1 MTDVLNIEFP
11 LFVKEKQLKED
22 VMHFL
27 ATKENW
33 KATEVLAQGLKEVFN
48 FKSIRND
55 NEEEIWVYVD
65 GIYLPN
71 GKTYILENVR
81 KIVGTLYTTYFA
93 NQVVSKI
100 YTDTFIEK
108 EDFFNQQNK
117 FNEII
122 PVQNGLLNL
131 RNNNLHE
138 FTPNF
143 YFFTKINAK
152 YDQEKNCP
160 KIKQFVKSITRNDL
174 DYQTIQE
181 IFGFSLLREYKFE
194 KGFMFYGEHGRNGKS
209 KILNLLKYFLGTEN
223 CASVSLQ
230 EIEKEQFSLINFHN
244 KLVNISS
251 DIPSTAVENTGIYK
265 ALTGRDLI
273 NANRKGKSHLQ
284 FVNYAKMIFACNEL
298 PLIKTLSNAFW
309 IRWVL
314 IDFPYR
320 FLPQHEI
327 DCIEDKTNV
336 FLQNTEILKDLMS
349 EDEMSGLLNW
359 ALEGLQRLNKT
370 NKFSNETNSNM
381 VKKYWLRKSNSVAS
395 FIEDCIELDYDS
407 IMSKQEFR
415 THYHNYCVREQ
426 LNQMSD
432 KAIKITLSNELGLS
446 ESYSKL
452 EDVQVFCWKGIKFK
466 TPLLS
471 DNSFKIKNF
480 IETKKEVTLKELT
493 ELVPEH
499 LELIKILDVLESE
512 GSIMEFRKGI
522 WRKK

>member
-1 MTDVLNIEFP
+1 MTDILIPDFLIN
-11 LFVKEKQLKED
+11 KELKD
-22 VMHFL
+22 QVMHFL
-27 ATKENW
+27 ATKETT
-33 KATEVLAQGLKEVFN
+33 KATEVLAIGLKNQFN

-55 NEEEIWVYVD
+55 NDEEIWVYID

-81 KIVGTLYTTYFA
+81 KIIGSLYTTYFA

-108 EDFFNQQNK
+108 ETFFNQQN
-117 FNEII
+117 EEPYLL
-122 PVQNGLLNL
+122 PVINGLLDIKENKL
-131 RNNNLHE
+131 YN
-138 FTPNF
+138 FTSHK
-143 YFFTKINAK
+143 YFFNKINAK
-152 YDQEKNCP
+152 YDPSKDCSN
-160 KIKQFVKSITRNDL
+160 IKEFIRSITRDNL
-174 DYQTIQE
+174 DYLTIGE
-181 IFGFSLLREYKFE
+181 IFGFALLREYKFE
-194 KGFMFYGEHGRNGKS
+194 KGFMLYGEHGRNGKS
-209 KILNLLKYFLGTEN
+209 KLLSLLKNFVGSQN

-251 DIPSTAVENTGIYK
+251 DIPTTAIENTGIYK
-265 ALTGRDLI
+265 SLTGRDPI
-273 NANRKGKSHLQ
+273 NANRKGKTHIQ

-298 PLIKTLSNAFW
+298 PIIKTLSNAFW
-309 IRWVL
+309 MRWVL

-327 DCIEDKTNV
+327 DSLDDKTNV
-336 FLQNTEILKDLMS
+336 FIQNPEILNGLTT
-349 EDEMSGLLNW
+349 EDELSGLLNF
-359 ALEGLQRLNKT
+359 AIESLKRVEKT

-395 FIEDCIELDYDS
+395 FIEDCIELNYEG

-415 THYHNYCVREQ
+415 THYHNYCVREN

-446 ESYSKL
+446 ESYNKL
-452 EDVQVFCWKGIKFK
+452 EDMQVFCWKGIKLK

-471 DNSFKIKNF
+471 DNSFKVKKF
-480 IETKKEVTLKELT
+480 IETKKEVTLKELID
-493 ELVPEH
+493 LVPDH

-512 GSIMEFRKGI
+512 GSIMESRKGK
-522 WRKK
+522 WRVK